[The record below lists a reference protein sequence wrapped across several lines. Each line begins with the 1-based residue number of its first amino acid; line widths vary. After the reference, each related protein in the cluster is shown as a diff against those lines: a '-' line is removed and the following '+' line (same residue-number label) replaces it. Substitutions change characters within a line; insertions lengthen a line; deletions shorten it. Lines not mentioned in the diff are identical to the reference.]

1 MTSLSWLIRI
11 LIVVIVCGMIQ
22 RSKDSTLSLAVFGR
36 CLQPKAFSI
45 RLTHRYHILELYS
58 LKEVLQM
65 TDSDGVRSAGQL
77 L

>member
-1 MTSLSWLIRI
+1 MTLLSWIIRI
-11 LIVVIVCGMIQ
+11 LIVVIACGMIQ
-22 RSKDSTLSLAVFGR
+22 RSKDSTLSLAVFGH

-58 LKEVLQM
+58 LEVLRM

>member
-1 MTSLSWLIRI
+1 MTLLSWLIRI
-11 LIVVIVCGMIQ
+11 LIEVIACGMIHL
-22 RSKDSTLSLAVFGR
+22 SKDSTLSLAVFGR

-45 RLTHRYHILELYS
+45 HLTHRHHILELYS

>member
-1 MTSLSWLIRI
+1 MTLLPWLIHI

-22 RSKDSTLSLAVFGR
+22 RSKDSTLSPAVFGR
-36 CLQPKAFSI
+36 YLQPKAFSI
-45 RLTHRYHILELYS
+45 RLIHRYHILELYS